1 MLQGAGHRGVGVK
14 PDMGNRSQGWLLHAV
29 WDRGYPE
36 TDIGGGVAREY
47 VIALGGSEVAP
58 TAPESTT
65 SSVYQSLGI
74 RVSRFIQTGP
84 IGIVQQLPY
93 IAVYV

>member
-29 WDRGYPE
+29 WDRGYLE
-36 TDIGGGVAREY
+36 TDIEGSVVRNY
-47 VIALGGSEVAP
+47 VIKLGGSEVAP
-58 TAPESTT
+58 AAPESTT
-65 SSVYQSLGI
+65 FSVHESLGI
-74 RVSRFIQTGP
+74 RVSRFVQTGP